1 MSEYQNNVK
10 TDSKGQLMLARWLF
24 VLIGVGYLF
33 PYSAIVQAFDYWKI
47 LFPGQNIEFMLSG
60 VYMYT
65 NLIVLGIMV
74 FFGDFSF
81 STRII
86 IGFLGQFFV
95 LAFLPTA
102 QFFDIETSSMLTL
115 VLSLTAIV
123 AMVTGLLDSSMLSFV
138 SLYPQEMQQ
147 SLQIGIG
154 VSSLIGAV
162 YRDITKLIFPVSAI
176 KTSTILYFYSGAAT
190 ILICLLGYF
199 WLLRLPLSKRC
210 LTKVYAQTAGETQVL
225 LQKEMQV
232 EEVYV
237 DRTAVFKKVFGQ
249 QFLVCFVFVT
259 TLGLWPAMITE
270 IPTHNLPEEMQTSSW
285 YQLILLTLFSV
296 MDVVGRNLIHYRC
309 GLTPQNIKY
318 AVYARLLFFPLIY
331 MCAKSILFTHDLWAV
346 LFVSGLGY
354 TNGYLGSLV
363 LVMTNEVVEEH
374 ERKYTGTLT
383 SFFLNTGLVLG
394 ATLGLLMEK
403 LM

>member
-1 MSEYQNNVK
+1 MSEHK
-10 TDSKGQLMLARWLF
+10 ESSAQLMLARWLF

-33 PYSAIVQAFDYWKI
+33 PYSAIVQAFDYWNVK
-47 LFPGQNIEFMLSG
+47 FPGQNIEFMLSA

-65 NLIVLGIMV
+65 NLVVLGIMV

-81 STRII
+81 SARII

-102 QFFDIETSSMLTL
+102 QFFDIPESDMYTL

-138 SLYPQEMQQ
+138 SLYPVEMQQ
-147 SLQIGIG
+147 ALQIGIG

-162 YRDITKLIFPVSAI
+162 YRDVTKLIFPVEAI
-176 KTSTILYFYSGAAT
+176 KSSTILYFYSGAAT
-190 ILICLLGYF
+190 ILVCLLGYF
-199 WLLRLPLSKRC
+199 WLLTLPLSKRC
-210 LTKVYAQTAGETQVL
+210 LKKVYAQSPQETQVL
-225 LQKEMQV
+225 LNKEMTV

-237 DRTAVFKKVFGQ
+237 DRKAVFKKVFAQ

-270 IPTHNLPEEMQTSSW
+270 IPTHNLPEWFQTKSW

-296 MDVVGRNLIHYRC
+296 MDVLGRNLIHYR
-309 GLTPQNIKY
+309 LWFTPDNIKY
-318 AVYARLLFFPLIY
+318 AVWARLLFFPLIY
-331 MCAKSILFTHDLWAV
+331 MCVNSIIFTHDFFSV
-346 LFVSGLGY
+346 LFVSGLGF

-394 ATLGLLMEK
+394 ATLGLVMEK
-403 LM
+403 LL